1 VAEITEIVE
10 ITLPDR
16 SVVATTAE
24 PDRSVVATTAEPD
37 RSGDATTEPDRSEEP
52 TIEPDRSAERVPDKS
67 VGTALPPSTEA
78 GVVPVAEQH
87 PDEIIT
93 GV

>member
-1 VAEITEIVE
+1 VAEIT
-10 ITLPDR
+10 LPER

-24 PDRSVVATTAEPD
+24 PERSVVTTIAEPD
-37 RSGDATTEPDRSEEP
+37 RSGDATTEPDRSEEL
-52 TIEPDRSAERVPDKS
+52 TIEPDRSAEGAPDKS
-67 VGTALPPSTEA
+67 VGTALLASTEA